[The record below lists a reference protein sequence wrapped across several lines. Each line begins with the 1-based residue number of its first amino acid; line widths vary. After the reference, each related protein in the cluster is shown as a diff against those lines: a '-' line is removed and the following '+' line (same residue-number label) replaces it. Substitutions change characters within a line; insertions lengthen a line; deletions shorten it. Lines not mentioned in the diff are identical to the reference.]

1 MIKFFA
7 EGNPRPQG
15 SMRAFNNRIVHNK
28 SPELMAWRKV
38 IADAALVAGCKPI
51 DSPIIISMRFIL
63 KRPKSVTRKHPTV
76 PPDSDKLVRGCF
88 DALTGIAYKDDSQ
101 VIKLTASKE
110 YGEIPGVEVEIS
122 DGFDCL

>member
-1 MIKFFA
+1 
-7 EGNPRPQG
+7 
-15 SMRAFNNRIVHNK
+15 MRAFNNRIVHNK

-122 DGFDCL
+122 DGFDL